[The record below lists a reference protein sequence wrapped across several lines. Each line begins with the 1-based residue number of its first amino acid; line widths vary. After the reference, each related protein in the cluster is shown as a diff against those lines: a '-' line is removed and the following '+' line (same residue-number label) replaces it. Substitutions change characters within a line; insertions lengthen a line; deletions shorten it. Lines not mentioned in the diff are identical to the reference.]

1 MTNEL
6 LFLTQITLIS
16 LATIGFGR
24 LGKEALVAYLSL
36 LFVIANIFVIKQI
49 SLFSWYAT
57 SADSFIIG
65 ISFGINLLQE
75 VWGKEIARKAIWISF
90 ACSAFYMIMAQFVLY
105 YTPIAEDLSQPHFS
119 FILNNT
125 TRIIIASF
133 ISYIITQT
141 ADTYLYA
148 YLKQKTDGKHFV
160 FRNYASICSS
170 QLFDTILFS
179 FLGLYGIITNIF
191 DIIIVSY
198 AIKIIALVVITPWL
212 MYAKRFVGYT
222 SNEACTKSQ

>member
-6 LFLTQITLIS
+6 LFFIQITLIS
-16 LATIGFGR
+16 FATIGFAR
-24 LGKEALVAYLSL
+24 LGKEALVAYISL

-57 SADSFIIG
+57 SADAFIIG

-75 VWGKEIARKAIWISF
+75 VWGKEIARKAISISF
-90 ACSAFYMIMAQFVLY
+90 ACSAFYMTMAQFVLK
-105 YTPIAEDLSQPHFS
+105 YTPIIEDMTQSHFD
-119 FILNNT
+119 FILSNT

-148 YLKQKTDGKHFV
+148 YLKQKTNDKYFV
-160 FRNYASICSS
+160 FRNYVSICSS

-179 FLGLYGIITNIF
+179 FLGLYGIITNIWH
-191 DIIIVSY
+191 IIVVSY
-198 AIKIIALVVITPWL
+198 AIKIIALIMITPWL
-212 MYAKRFVGYT
+212 ICAKRFI
-222 SNEACTKSQ
+222 TKD

>member
-1 MTNEL
+1 MINEL
-6 LFLTQITLIS
+6 LFFIQITLIS
-16 LATIGFGR
+16 FATLGFGI
-24 LGKEALVAYLSL
+24 LGKEALVAYISL

-57 SADSFIIG
+57 SADAFIIG

-75 VWGKEIARKAIWISF
+75 VWGKNIARKTIWVSF

-105 YTPIAEDLSQPHFS
+105 YRPVLEDMSQQHFN
-119 FILNNT
+119 FILSNT

-141 ADTYLYA
+141 ADTYLYG
-148 YLKQKTDGKHFV
+148 YLKEKTNGKYFV

-179 FLGLYGIITNIF
+179 FLGLYGIITNIWH
-191 DIIIVSY
+191 IIVVSY
-198 AIKIIALVVITPWL
+198 AIKIIALIMITPWL
-212 MYAKRFVGYT
+212 MQAKRVV
-222 SNEACTKSQ
+222 KK